1 MREADGV
8 APERSHEVETRGIR
22 VWQGQEGQIAAI
34 GQHGHPHAVDGQRC
48 APVAD
53 VTEDEARVPRL
64 DECIRRGVL
73 HVNAKGSLDEG
84 HRGERDT
91 TWQRR
96 RGRGS
101 APGRAGGERYEKRDT
116 GGASRDTVRRHMGKL
131 TALPDTGEVVI
142 VCCVSPAFL
151 YSAHP
156 NGGAATAGA
165 STVTPL
171 PPETSYSVSPSALD
185 HLPHFVT
192 TPNPPASS
200 TPRGDI
206 IVHVL
211 GRTDVG
217 RTREHNEDAFLV
229 ADLSTGTVSDQA
241 EAVTYPLGP
250 RGALFMVADGLG
262 GAAAGEIASGM
273 AVDVVLQEMRRTWVS
288 AAGTD
293 PDTFA
298 HALKKACEAANARIY
313 EYAMKN
319 PDHRG
324 LGTTATIAGLL
335 GNTLYL
341 VQVGDSR
348 AYIVRAGVAQQITKD
363 QSLMQRLIEAG
374 ELTPEEAEQSERRN
388 IILQALGPEPVVKI
402 DLTHQPVRRGDLLV
416 LCTDG
421 LSGQVRKD
429 EIASIAAQERD
440 LTAAGQA
447 LIDRANENGGPDNIT
462 VVLAKVM
469 GLG

>member
-1 MREADGV
+1 L
-8 APERSHEVETRGIR
+8 
-22 VWQGQEGQIAAI
+22 
-34 GQHGHPHAVDGQRC
+34 
-48 APVAD
+48 
-53 VTEDEARVPRL
+53 PRL
-64 DECIRRGVL
+64 TGISILPR
-73 HVNAKGSLDEG
+73 HPI
-84 HRGERDT
+84 
-91 TWQRR
+91 
-96 RGRGS
+96 GRW
-101 APGRAGGERYEKRDT
+101 R
-116 GGASRDTVRRHMGKL
+116 
-131 TALPDTGEVVI
+131 
-142 VCCVSPAFL
+142 
-151 YSAHP
+151 
-156 NGGAATAGA
+156 TAGRHRDN
-165 STVTPL
+165 STAGDV
-171 PPETSYSVSPSALD
+171 YSVRPSALD
-185 HLPHFVT
+185 LLPHFVT
-192 TPNPPASS
+192 TPNPSAS
-200 TPRGDI
+200 TAPRGEI

-229 ADLSTGTVSDQA
+229 ADLSTGAVTEQA
-241 EAVTYPLGP
+241 EAVTYTLGP

-273 AVDVVLQEMRRTWVS
+273 AVDIVLQELRRTWVS
-288 AAGTD
+288 ASATD

-298 HALKKACEAANARIY
+298 HAMKKACELANTRIY

-348 AYIVRAGVAQQITKD
+348 AYIVRGGAAQQITKD

-421 LSGQVRKD
+421 LSGQVRKE
-429 EIASIAAQERD
+429 EIARIVAQERD
-440 LTAAGQA
+440 LTTAGQT

-462 VVLAKVM
+462 VVIAHLEGEGLTPPTQTDVVGHSVFELQNATPSTPLAPLRRITGKMRAVVSPAEEM
-469 GLG
+469 PGEEATPAAAAQASRGNQLLLVALAAVLVIVLFAFLYVHVRGAVSGDSAPPAVDSTAGAAGSQ

>member
-1 MREADGV
+1 M
-8 APERSHEVETRGIR
+8 
-22 VWQGQEGQIAAI
+22 
-34 GQHGHPHAVDGQRC
+34 
-48 APVAD
+48 
-53 VTEDEARVPRL
+53 
-64 DECIRRGVL
+64 
-73 HVNAKGSLDEG
+73 
-84 HRGERDT
+84 
-91 TWQRR
+91 
-96 RGRGS
+96 
-101 APGRAGGERYEKRDT
+101 
-116 GGASRDTVRRHMGKL
+116 
-131 TALPDTGEVVI
+131 
-142 VCCVSPAFL
+142 
-151 YSAHP
+151 
-156 NGGAATAGA
+156 
-165 STVTPL
+165 
-171 PPETSYSVSPSALD
+171 
-185 HLPHFVT
+185 T
-192 TPNPPASS
+192 TPNPSASA

-206 IVHVL
+206 TAHVL

-229 ADLSTGTVSDQA
+229 ADLSAGTVSDQA
-241 EAVTYPLGP
+241 EAVTYTLGP

-273 AVDVVLQEMRRTWVS
+273 AVDIVLQELRRTWVNVP
-288 AAGTD
+288 ATD
-293 PDTFA
+293 PDAFA
-298 HALKKACEAANARIY
+298 HALKKACELANTRIY

-348 AYIVRAGVAQQITKD
+348 AYIVRGGVAQQITKD

-374 ELTPEEAEQSERRN
+374 ELTAEEAEQSERRN

-421 LSGQVRKD
+421 LSGQVRKE
-429 EIASIAAQERD
+429 EIARIVVEERD
-440 LTAAGQA
+440 LTTAGQT

-462 VVLAKVM
+462 VVIAHLEGEGLAPPTESDVVGHSVFELQNATPSTPLAPLRRITGKMRSVITPTEAASTEDASPLKTAQASRWNQVLLVALAAALVIALVAFLYVHVR
-469 GLG
+469 GAVGGDSAAPAVDSAAGAASPQ

>member
-1 MREADGV
+1 M
-8 APERSHEVETRGIR
+8 
-22 VWQGQEGQIAAI
+22 
-34 GQHGHPHAVDGQRC
+34 
-48 APVAD
+48 
-53 VTEDEARVPRL
+53 
-64 DECIRRGVL
+64 
-73 HVNAKGSLDEG
+73 
-84 HRGERDT
+84 
-91 TWQRR
+91 
-96 RGRGS
+96 
-101 APGRAGGERYEKRDT
+101 
-116 GGASRDTVRRHMGKL
+116 
-131 TALPDTGEVVI
+131 
-142 VCCVSPAFL
+142 
-151 YSAHP
+151 
-156 NGGAATAGA
+156 
-165 STVTPL
+165 
-171 PPETSYSVSPSALD
+171 
-185 HLPHFVT
+185 T

-206 IVHVL
+206 TVHVL

-229 ADLSTGTVSDQA
+229 TDLSAGTVSEQA
-241 EAVTYPLGP
+241 EAVTYTLGP

-273 AVDVVLQEMRRTWVS
+273 AVDVVLQEVRRTWVS
-288 AAGTD
+288 APTAD

-335 GNTLYL
+335 GDTLYL

-348 AYIVRAGVAQQITKD
+348 AYIVRGSVAQQITKD

-374 ELTPEEAEQSERRN
+374 ELTAEEAEQSERRN
-388 IILQALGPEPVVKI
+388 IILQALGPEATVKI
-402 DLTHQPVRRGDLLV
+402 DLTHQPVRHGDLLV

-421 LSGQVRKD
+421 LSGQVRRD
-429 EIASIAAQERD
+429 EIARVVAGERD
-440 LTAAGQA
+440 LAAAGQT

-462 VVLAKVM
+462 VVIARLEGDGLRPPRDGDVVGHSVFELPNATPATPRMPLRRITGKMRSVVTPSEGVPQTEPPSTPRAHSRWNQLLLLGLAAVLVIALVAFLYVHVRGAVNKDSTPSTTPVDTAA
-469 GLG
+469 GAAVPQ

>member
-1 MREADGV
+1 M
-8 APERSHEVETRGIR
+8 
-22 VWQGQEGQIAAI
+22 
-34 GQHGHPHAVDGQRC
+34 
-48 APVAD
+48 
-53 VTEDEARVPRL
+53 
-64 DECIRRGVL
+64 
-73 HVNAKGSLDEG
+73 
-84 HRGERDT
+84 
-91 TWQRR
+91 
-96 RGRGS
+96 
-101 APGRAGGERYEKRDT
+101 
-116 GGASRDTVRRHMGKL
+116 
-131 TALPDTGEVVI
+131 
-142 VCCVSPAFL
+142 
-151 YSAHP
+151 
-156 NGGAATAGA
+156 
-165 STVTPL
+165 
-171 PPETSYSVSPSALD
+171 
-185 HLPHFVT
+185 T
-192 TPNPPASS
+192 TPNPSAS
-200 TPRGDI
+200 TPPRGEI

-217 RTREHNEDAFLV
+217 RTREHNEDSFLV
-229 ADLSTGTVSDQA
+229 ADLSAGTVTEQA
-241 EAVTYPLGP
+241 EAASYALGP

-273 AVDVVLQEMRRTWVS
+273 AVDIVLQELRRTWVNTP
-288 AAGTD
+288 ATD

-298 HALKKACEAANARIY
+298 HALKKACELANTRIY

-348 AYIVRAGVAQQITKD
+348 AYIVRGGVAQQITKD

-421 LSGQVRKD
+421 LSGQVRKE
-429 EIASIAAQERD
+429 EIARIVAQERD
-440 LTAAGQA
+440 LATAGQT

-462 VVLAKVM
+462 VVIAHLEGEGLAAPTEGDVVGHSVFELQNATPSTPLAPLRRITGKMRAVVSPTDAVPGEEASPAKAAQASRWNQLLLVALAAVLVIALVAFLYVHVRGAM
-469 GLG
+469 SRDSAPPAIDSAAGASGSP

>member
-1 MREADGV
+1 V
-8 APERSHEVETRGIR
+8 AHRR
-22 VWQGQEGQIAAI
+22 AA
-34 GQHGHPHAVDGQRC
+34 
-48 APVAD
+48 
-53 VTEDEARVPRL
+53 
-64 DECIRRGVL
+64 
-73 HVNAKGSLDEG
+73 
-84 HRGERDT
+84 RD
-91 TWQRR
+91 
-96 RGRGS
+96 
-101 APGRAGGERYEKRDT
+101 
-116 GGASRDTVRRHMGKL
+116 
-131 TALPDTGEVVI
+131 
-142 VCCVSPAFL
+142 
-151 YSAHP
+151 
-156 NGGAATAGA
+156 N
-165 STVTPL
+165 STVGDVYPL
-171 PPETSYSVSPSALD
+171 PPYPLD
-185 HLPHFVT
+185 PLPAFVT
-192 TPNPPASS
+192 TPTPPASS
-200 TPRGDI
+200 APRGDI
-206 IVHVL
+206 IAHVL

-229 ADLSTGTVSDQA
+229 ADLSAGTVSEQA
-241 EAVTYPLGP
+241 EAVTYTLGP

-273 AVDVVLQEMRRTWVS
+273 AVDIVLQELRRSWLS
-288 AAGTD
+288 SPGSD

-335 GNTLYL
+335 GDTLYL

-374 ELTPEEAEQSERRN
+374 EMTPEDAEHSDRRN
-388 IILQALGPEPVVKI
+388 IILQALGPEPTVKI

-421 LSGQVRKD
+421 LSGQVRKE
-429 EIASIAAQERD
+429 EIGRVVAQERD
-440 LTAAGQA
+440 LTAAGQS

-462 VVLAKVM
+462 VVIAHLEGEGLAPASEGDVVGHSVFELEHATPATPLTPLRRITGKTRSVVA
-469 GLG
+469 GAEDATGTHPPRASRAHSWRWNQLLLLALAAALVITLVAFLYVYVRGAVSGDSAPATAPLDTAAGAPVPQ

>member
-1 MREADGV
+1 
-8 APERSHEVETRGIR
+8 
-22 VWQGQEGQIAAI
+22 
-34 GQHGHPHAVDGQRC
+34 
-48 APVAD
+48 
-53 VTEDEARVPRL
+53 
-64 DECIRRGVL
+64 
-73 HVNAKGSLDEG
+73 
-84 HRGERDT
+84 
-91 TWQRR
+91 
-96 RGRGS
+96 
-101 APGRAGGERYEKRDT
+101 
-116 GGASRDTVRRHMGKL
+116 
-131 TALPDTGEVVI
+131 
-142 VCCVSPAFL
+142 
-151 YSAHP
+151 
-156 NGGAATAGA
+156 
-165 STVTPL
+165 
-171 PPETSYSVSPSALD
+171 
-185 HLPHFVT
+185 VT
-192 TPNPPASS
+192 TPTPPASG

-229 ADLSTGTVSDQA
+229 ADLSSGTVSEQA
-241 EAVTYPLGP
+241 EAVTYVLGP

-273 AVDVVLQEMRRTWVS
+273 AVDVVLQELHRTWVG
-288 AAGTD
+288 APGTD

-335 GNTLYL
+335 GSTLYL
-341 VQVGDSR
+341 AQVGDSR
-348 AYIVRAGVAQQITKD
+348 AYIVRGGVAQQITKD

-402 DLTHQPVRRGDLLV
+402 DLTHQHVRRDDLLV

-421 LSGQVRKD
+421 LSGQVRRE
-429 EIASIAAQERD
+429 EIARIAAQERD
-440 LTAAGQA
+440 LGAAGQA

-462 VVLAKVM
+462 VVIAHLEGEGLAPPGEGDVVGHSVFELQNATPSTPLAPLRRITGKMRSVVAPDPV
-469 GLG
+469 GEDASPERHAQASRWNQLLLIALAAALIIAVLAFLYVHLRDTVSQDPSPAPSAIDSASNTAPQ

>member
-1 MREADGV
+1 M
-8 APERSHEVETRGIR
+8 
-22 VWQGQEGQIAAI
+22 
-34 GQHGHPHAVDGQRC
+34 
-48 APVAD
+48 
-53 VTEDEARVPRL
+53 
-64 DECIRRGVL
+64 
-73 HVNAKGSLDEG
+73 
-84 HRGERDT
+84 T
-91 TWQRR
+91 T
-96 RGRGS
+96 
-101 APGRAGGERYEKRDT
+101 
-116 GGASRDTVRRHMGKL
+116 L
-131 TALPDTGEVVI
+131 
-142 VCCVSPAFL
+142 
-151 YSAHP
+151 
-156 NGGAATAGA
+156 N
-165 STVTPL
+165 
-171 PPETSYSVSPSALD
+171 PSA
-185 HLPHFVT
+185 
-192 TPNPPASS
+192 SS
-200 TPRGDI
+200 ISRGDI
-206 IVHVL
+206 TVHVL

-229 ADLSTGTVSDQA
+229 ADLSAGTVSDQA
-241 EAVTYPLGP
+241 EAVTYALGP

-273 AVDVVLQEMRRTWVS
+273 AVDIVLQEMRRTWVS
-288 AAGTD
+288 APASD

-298 HALKKACEAANARIY
+298 HALKKACELANLRIY

-348 AYIVRAGVAQQITKD
+348 AYIVRGGVAQQITKD

-388 IILQALGPEPVVKI
+388 IILQALGPEPAVKI

-421 LSGQVRKD
+421 LSGQVRKE
-429 EIASIAAQERD
+429 EIARIVAQERD
-440 LTAAGQA
+440 LTTAGQT

-462 VVLAKVM
+462 VVIAHLEGEGLAPPGEGDVVGHSVFELQNATPSTPLAPLRRITGKMRSVATPAE
-469 GLG
+469 GVKTEDVSRVNPTQASRWNQVLLIALAAALVIALVAFLYVHVRGAVTRDSVPPAADSAPASTGPQ